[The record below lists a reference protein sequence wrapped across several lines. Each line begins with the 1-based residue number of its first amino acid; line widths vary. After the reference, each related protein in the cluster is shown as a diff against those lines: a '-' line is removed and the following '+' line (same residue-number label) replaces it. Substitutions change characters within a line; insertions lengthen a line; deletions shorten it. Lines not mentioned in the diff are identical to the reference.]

1 MSSLFLVLPA
11 WFGCGGA
18 NETKRYREIAL
29 KYFHLSFGEYFK
41 EDKKI
46 SIERKKI
53 GRKGQKTRRR
63 SPRPVRRY
71 VCVTTGY
78 KLAQTRGQGKPL
90 VTGKGVNGDREEE
103 RG

>member
-1 MSSLFLVLPA
+1 MSLFLMLPA

-29 KYFHLSFGEYFK
+29 
-41 EDKKI
+41 
-46 SIERKKI
+46 RKKT
-53 GRKGQKTRRR
+53 RKEKTRRR

-78 KLAQTRGQGKPL
+78 KLAQTR
-90 VTGKGVNGDREEE
+90 TREASSN
-103 RG
+103 RQQYDNSF